1 MINTKDPPV
10 PLAAAT
16 FADCRDLEST
26 KDGESVKM
34 GRVWIDS
41 VSIKSTRCP
50 VRSQVKRGGAGGEH
64 WGIPG
69 TCSWRRDAARSNHA
83 RCARTV
89 IWRNL
94 KVVNRPCRSST
105 TACPPNLKCQVRD
118 CSHKHGVYHWGWLGL
133 EPHESKKDTRTTA
146 RTRALNG
153 GFDGV
158 TGGVAE
164 LETGLPSRPC
174 WKGYIPLGFPFINFF
189 LFFSSCSTHKAAS
202 VS

>member
-69 TCSWRRDAARSNHA
+69 TCRWRRDAARSNHA

-94 KVVNRPCRSST
+94 KSST
-105 TACPPNLKCQVRD
+105 AHAALRPQLAAESQMPSARLLAQIWGEPLEMARPGAPREQKRHT
-118 CSHKHGVYHWGWLGL
+118 SHG
-133 EPHESKKDTRTTA
+133 PDTSFEWRT
-146 RTRALNG
+146 
-153 GFDGV
+153 
-158 TGGVAE
+158 
-164 LETGLPSRPC
+164 
-174 WKGYIPLGFPFINFF
+174 
-189 LFFSSCSTHKAAS
+189 
-202 VS
+202 